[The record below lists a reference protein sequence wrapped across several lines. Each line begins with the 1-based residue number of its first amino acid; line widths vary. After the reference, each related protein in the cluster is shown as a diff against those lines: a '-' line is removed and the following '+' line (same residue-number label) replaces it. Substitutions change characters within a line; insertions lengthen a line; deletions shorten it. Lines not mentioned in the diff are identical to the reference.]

1 MMPLSHY
8 WSTVTANAS
17 RPVLG
22 SKKVGDCWSNPDVC
36 DMNDV
41 IRSLEEEII
50 VLKFKTL
57 FKKHKTN
64 AYEYLVSCLLIWCIF
79 LYKSFSLKNG
89 EMSVKVHF

>member
-1 MMPLSHY
+1 MPLSHY
-8 WSTVTANAS
+8 WSTVMANAS

-50 VLKFKTL
+50 ILKLYLKSI
-57 FKKHKTN
+57 KMN
-64 AYEYLVSCLLIWCIF
+64 AYEYIVSCLLIWCIF

>member
-1 MMPLSHY
+1 MPLSHY

-22 SKKVGDCWSNPDVC
+22 SKKVGNCWSNPNVC

-57 FKKHKTN
+57 FKKHLFNSKQMHMNTLC
-64 AYEYLVSCLLIWCIF
+64 LV
-79 LYKSFSLKNG
+79 Y
-89 EMSVKVHF
+89 